1 MVSRYEQDFIVLTL
15 PKMFLLI
22 DSTIEFCFQQHLSQ
36 QPFPVQKF
44 FVHLFFMSKKKIILE
59 VRKFNVIRNC
69 VLGNI

>member
-1 MVSRYEQDFIVLTL
+1 MVSRFEQDFILLTL
-15 PKMFLLI
+15 SKMFLLI
-22 DSTIEFCFQQHLSQ
+22 DFTIEFCFQQHLSQ

-44 FVHLFFMSKKKIILE
+44 FVHLFFMSKKIILE